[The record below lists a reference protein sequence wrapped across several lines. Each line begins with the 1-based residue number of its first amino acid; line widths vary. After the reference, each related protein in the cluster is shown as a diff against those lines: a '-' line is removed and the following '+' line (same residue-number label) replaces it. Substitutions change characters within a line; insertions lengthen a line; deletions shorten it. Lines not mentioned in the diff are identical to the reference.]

1 MKTINIAPSAAE
13 TPASAFAETSADRSA
28 SPETEPNDTAAPIAE
43 APASNDGPETAT
55 PILYDP
61 AEYRWVP
68 VRRRPRS
75 DGWTEEKQRRFIEVL
90 ADTGRVAL
98 AAKAVGLSRQAAYE
112 LKRSGDGA
120 AFSRAWD
127 AARLHAGALLED
139 IAFDRAIEGRAEN
152 VFNEC
157 GEVIATKHV
166 PDNRML
172 TFLLKHL
179 LPDRYGDAAA
189 AVASTVA
196 DKGGPVTVPVTLDAC
211 LRAMEPQLPASAE
224 VVLGAETLCDELEVA
239 AIMDGTL
246 PLYLSETPPEK
257 TATQTTAE
265 RYARGKAASQKCN
278 ALEKLSDAEF
288 SDMCFYLDPGSAKEP
303 PRRGYT

>member
-1 MKTINIAPSAAE
+1 MKTKRTSSAPAANTSTHA
-13 TPASAFAETSADRSA
+13 TPDTAPPLNEALASIGEDEASA
-28 SPETEPNDTAAPIAE
+28 PI
-43 APASNDGPETAT
+43 D
-55 PILYDP
+55 YDP

-75 DGWTEEKQRRFIEVL
+75 NGWTEEKQRRFIEVL

-112 LKRSGDGA
+112 LKRSGDGS

-139 IAFDRAIEGRAEN
+139 IAFDRAIEGREEN

-179 LPDRYGDAAA
+179 IPDRYGNAAA
-189 AVASTVA
+189 SGAGA
-196 DKGGPVTVPVTLDAC
+196 GGPVAVPITIDAC
-211 LRAMEPQLPASAE
+211 LREMEPQLPAPAE
-224 VVLGAETLCDELEVA
+224 TLLGAETLSNELEIA
-239 AIMDGTL
+239 DIMDGRL
-246 PLYLSETPPEK
+246 PQYLTEMRAEK
-257 TATQTTAE
+257 TEAQLMAA
-265 RYARGKAASQKCN
+265 RYARGKAASEKCD
-278 ALEKLSDAEF
+278 AKVKLSDAEF
-288 SDMCFYLDPGSAKEP
+288 SDMCFYLDPSSAQDP
-303 PRRGYT
+303 PRRRYK

>member
-1 MKTINIAPSAAE
+1 MTTANTSPSA
-13 TPASAFAETSADRSA
+13 FVETSADRSA
-28 SPETEPNDTAAPIAE
+28 AAETAAP
-43 APASNDGPETAT
+43 PANALPSIDEPENPT
-55 PILYDP
+55 PIPYDP

-112 LKRSGDGA
+112 LKRSAEGA

-139 IAFDRAIEGRAEN
+139 IAFDRAIEGREEN

-179 LPDRYGDAAA
+179 LPDRYGNAGA
-189 AVASTVA
+189 AVAAATGAVA
-196 DKGGPVTVPVTLDAC
+196 DAGGSVTVPVTIDTC
-211 LRAMEPQLPASAE
+211 LRAMEPQLPAPAE
-224 VVLGAETLCDELEVA
+224 TLLGAETLSEELEIA
-239 AIMDGTL
+239 DIMDGRL
-246 PLYLSETPPEK
+246 PRHLSETPPEK
-257 TATQTTAE
+257 TEAQQTAE
-265 RYARGKAASQKCN
+265 RYARGKAASDKSGRQ
-278 ALEKLSDAEF
+278 EKLSDAEF
-288 SDMCFYLDPGSAKEP
+288 SDMCFYLDPGSAQEP
-303 PRRGYT
+303 PRRRYT

>member
-1 MKTINIAPSAAE
+1 MKTKNTSSSPAPETPVAEATAPSANI
-13 TPASAFAETSADRSA
+13 F
-28 SPETEPNDTAAPIAE
+28 PETDESESSTPIA
-43 APASNDGPETAT
+43 
-55 PILYDP
+55 YDP

-68 VRRRPRS
+68 VRRRPRT

-139 IAFDRAIEGRAEN
+139 IAFDRAIEGREEN
-152 VFNEC
+152 VFNEY

-166 PDNRML
+166 PDNRLL

-179 LPDRYGDAAA
+179 LPDRYGNAA
-189 AVASTVA
+189 AVAAAATSA
-196 DKGGPVTVPVTLDAC
+196 PPPVTIDAC
-211 LRAMEPQLPASAE
+211 LREMEPQLPAPAE
-224 VVLGAETLCDELEVA
+224 TLLGAETLSQELQIA
-239 AIMDGTL
+239 DIMDGKL
-246 PLYLSETPPEK
+246 PQFLTEK
-257 TATQTTAE
+257 RPDKTEAQLVDE
-265 RYARGKAASQKCN
+265 RYARGKAASEKCDRQ
-278 ALEKLSDAEF
+278 EDLSDAEF
-288 SDMCFYLDPGSAKEP
+288 SDMCFYLDPISAKDP
-303 PRRGYT
+303 PRRCYK

>member
-1 MKTINIAPSAAE
+1 MKTKRTSSAPAPAAN
-13 TPASAFAETSADRSA
+13 TVAATTTDTAPPPAEVLASIDEPETSA
-28 SPETEPNDTAAPIAE
+28 PI
-43 APASNDGPETAT
+43 D
-55 PILYDP
+55 YDP

-112 LKRSGDGA
+112 LKRSGDGS

-139 IAFDRAIEGRAEN
+139 IAFDRAIEGREEN

-166 PDNRML
+166 PDNRL
-172 TFLLKHL
+172 LIFLLKHL
-179 LPDRYGDAAA
+179 IPDRYGNGAA
-189 AVASTVA
+189 AVASAVA
-196 DKGGPVTVPVTLDAC
+196 DGGGGRHGPSHNRC
-211 LRAMEPQLPASAE
+211 LPARH
-224 VVLGAETLCDELEVA
+224 GAA
-239 AIMDGTL
+239 
-246 PLYLSETPPEK
+246 
-257 TATQTTAE
+257 TARAC
-265 RYARGKAASQKCN
+265 RNFIGGRN
-278 ALEKLSDAEF
+278 AF
-288 SDMCFYLDPGSAKEP
+288 
-303 PRRGYT
+303 

>member
-1 MKTINIAPSAAE
+1 MGYIYRRMTNAHISPSAFVETSPDKPVAAE
-13 TPASAFAETSADRSA
+13 TAASPADALASVSEPETSSLIP
-28 SPETEPNDTAAPIAE
+28 SSIA
-43 APASNDGPETAT
+43 
-55 PILYDP
+55 YDP

-112 LKRSGDGA
+112 LKRSAQGT

-139 IAFDRAIEGRAEN
+139 IAFDRAIEGREEN
-152 VFNEC
+152 IFNEC

-179 LPDRYGDAAA
+179 LPDRYGHAAA
-189 AVASTVA
+189 AVAGAT
-196 DKGGPVTVPVTLDAC
+196 PNVTVDAC
-211 LRAMEPQLPASAE
+211 LRDMEPQLPGPAE
-224 VVLGAETLCDELEVA
+224 ALLGAETLSDELEIA
-239 AIMDGTL
+239 DIMDGKL
-246 PLYLSETPPEK
+246 PRHLSETRPEK
-257 TATQTTAE
+257 TEAQRTAE
-265 RYARGKAASQKCN
+265 RYARGKAAC
-278 ALEKLSDAEF
+278 EKSDRGEELSDAEF
-288 SDMCFYLDPGSAKEP
+288 SDMCFYLDPSSAEAP
-303 PRRGYT
+303 PRRRYT

>member
-1 MKTINIAPSAAE
+1 MITAHTAPSA
-13 TPASAFAETSADRSA
+13 
-28 SPETEPNDTAAPIAE
+28 
-43 APASNDGPETAT
+43 PETAT
-55 PILYDP
+55 TETAAPPAEALPTIDEPETSTPIPYDP

-112 LKRSGDGA
+112 LKRSAGGA

-139 IAFDRAIEGRAEN
+139 IAFDRAIEGREEN

-166 PDNRML
+166 PDNRLL

-179 LPDRYGDAAA
+179 LPDRYGNAAA
-189 AVASTVA
+189 AVGGAVA
-196 DKGGPVTVPVTLDAC
+196 DAGGSVTVDSC
-211 LRAMEPQLPASAE
+211 LRAMEPQLPAPAE
-224 VVLGAETLCDELEVA
+224 ALLGAETLSDELEIA
-239 AIMDGTL
+239 DIMDGKL
-246 PLYLSETPPEK
+246 PVYLTETRPEK
-257 TATQTTAE
+257 TEAQLTAE
-265 RYARGKAASQKCN
+265 RYARGKAACEKCN
-278 ALEKLSDAEF
+278 AKEKLSDAEF
-288 SDMCFYLDPGSAKEP
+288 SDMCFYLDSGSAQEP
-303 PRRGYT
+303 PRRRFK

>member
-1 MKTINIAPSAAE
+1 MKT
-13 TPASAFAETSADRSA
+13 TKASSS
-28 SPETEPNDTAAPIAE
+28 DTAATNVAATTPATAPPPPAE
-43 APASNDGPETAT
+43 ALASLDEDEAST
-55 PILYDP
+55 PIEYDP

-112 LKRSGDGA
+112 LKRSGDGS

-139 IAFDRAIEGRAEN
+139 IAFDRAIEGREEN
-152 VFNEC
+152 VFNEF
-157 GEVIATKHV
+157 GEVIATKYV

-179 LPDRYGDAAA
+179 IPDRYGNAAA
-189 AVASTVA
+189 SGAGAGAGAVGNA
-196 DKGGPVTVPVTLDAC
+196 GGSVTVPVTIDAC
-211 LRAMEPQLPASAE
+211 LREMEPQLPAPAE
-224 VVLGAETLCDELEVA
+224 TLLGAETLSHELEIA
-239 AIMDGTL
+239 DIMDGRL
-246 PLYLSETPPEK
+246 PQYLTEMRAEK
-257 TATQTTAE
+257 TEAQLMAA
-265 RYARGKAASQKCN
+265 RYARGKAASEKCN
-278 ALEKLSDAEF
+278 AKEKLSDAEF
-288 SDMCFYLDPGSAKEP
+288 SDMCFYLDPGSAQEQ
-303 PRRGYT
+303 PRRRYK

>member
-1 MKTINIAPSAAE
+1 MKTKRTSSAPAAA
-13 TPASAFAETSADRSA
+13 PAANTVAATTA
-28 SPETEPNDTAAPIAE
+28 DTAPPPAE
-43 APASNDGPETAT
+43 ALASIDEDEAST
-55 PILYDP
+55 PIEYDP

-112 LKRSGDGA
+112 LKRSGDGS

-139 IAFDRAIEGRAEN
+139 IAFDRAIEGREEN
-152 VFNEC
+152 VFNEF
-157 GEVIATKHV
+157 GEVIATKYV

-179 LPDRYGDAAA
+179 IPDRYGNAAA
-189 AVASTVA
+189 SGAGAGAGAVGNA
-196 DKGGPVTVPVTLDAC
+196 GGSVTVPVTIDAC
-211 LRAMEPQLPASAE
+211 LREMEPQLPAPAE
-224 VVLGAETLCDELEVA
+224 TLLGAETLSHELEIA
-239 AIMDGTL
+239 DIMDGKL
-246 PLYLSETPPEK
+246 PQYLTEIRAGK
-257 TATQTTAE
+257 TEAQLMAA
-265 RYARGKAASQKCN
+265 RYARGKAASEKCN
-278 ALEKLSDAEF
+278 ANEKLSDAEF
-288 SDMCFYLDPGSAKEP
+288 SDMCFYLDPGSAQEQ
-303 PRRGYT
+303 PRRRYK

>member
-1 MKTINIAPSAAE
+1 MTTANTSPSA
-13 TPASAFAETSADRSA
+13 FVETSADRSA
-28 SPETEPNDTAAPIAE
+28 AA
-43 APASNDGPETAT
+43 ETAT
-55 PILYDP
+55 PPADALASIDDPETSTPIPYDP

-112 LKRSGDGA
+112 LKRSAGGA

-139 IAFDRAIEGRAEN
+139 IAFDRAIEGREEN

-166 PDNRML
+166 PDNRLL

-179 LPDRYGDAAA
+179 LPDRYGNAAA
-189 AVASTVA
+189 AVASVGGAVA
-196 DKGGPVTVPVTLDAC
+196 DAGGSVTVPVTIDAC
-211 LRAMEPQLPASAE
+211 LREMEPQLPAPAE
-224 VVLGAETLCDELEVA
+224 TLLGAETLSDELEIA
-239 AIMDGTL
+239 DIMDGRL
-246 PLYLSETPPEK
+246 PQHLTETRPEK
-257 TATQTTAE
+257 TEAQLTAE
-265 RYARGKAASQKCN
+265 RYARGKAACEKCN
-278 ALEKLSDAEF
+278 AKEKLSDAEF
-288 SDMCFYLDPGSAKEP
+288 SDMCFYLDSGSAQEP
-303 PRRGYT
+303 PRRRFK

>member
-1 MKTINIAPSAAE
+1 MKTKRTSSAPAAA
-13 TPASAFAETSADRSA
+13 PAANTVAATTA
-28 SPETEPNDTAAPIAE
+28 DTAPPPPAE
-43 APASNDGPETAT
+43 ALASIDEDEAST
-55 PILYDP
+55 PIDYDP

-112 LKRSGDGA
+112 LKRSGDGS

-139 IAFDRAIEGRAEN
+139 IAFDRAIEGREEN
-152 VFNEC
+152 VFNEF
-157 GEVIATKHV
+157 GEVIATKYV

-179 LPDRYGDAAA
+179 IPDRYGNAAA
-189 AVASTVA
+189 SGAGVGAGA
-196 DKGGPVTVPVTLDAC
+196 AGNAGGSVTVPVTINAC
-211 LRAMEPQLPASAE
+211 LREMEPQLPAPAE
-224 VVLGAETLCDELEVA
+224 TLLGAETLSNELEIA
-239 AIMDGTL
+239 DIMDGRL
-246 PLYLSETPPEK
+246 PQYLTEMRAEK
-257 TATQTTAE
+257 TEAQLMAA
-265 RYARGKAASQKCN
+265 RYARGKAASEKCN
-278 ALEKLSDAEF
+278 AKEKLSDAEF
-288 SDMCFYLDPGSAKEP
+288 SDMCFYLDPGSAQEQ
-303 PRRGYT
+303 PRRRYK